1 MFENFLFRSILN
13 FLYYWNEK
21 TYFPLYSNP
30 PTHLNFAFPDFSVQ
44 YFIMSIP
51 PNKKTCIEG
60 KIPFDKVKYFSI
72 SVYDTNGSV
81 VMCKNH
87 TQLAEN
93 YQFHLTPKRRQCLVL
108 RFYRKKAFLRE
119 DFYSYLPRTFPKRK
133 QLSMQK
139 IQKINKNVEDKLVF
153 YIRRKNKSLE
163 KMIPFRDLFYLPA
176 KRDVKSFFINQD
188 ATYLIVFPSTRIAKI
203 TWKLNQMPSNVK
215 YLGFIV
221 CDFLTTRT
229 DDCIEV
235 HAKKNKTQTLWV
247 SYDTNI
253 HLLQKYGKKESD
265 SFLCWKPTTTTPII
279 ILRQVH
285 TSETKLSSIN
295 NKTTNVYG
303 KKLKDILGDAYPT
316 IQCF

>member
-1 MFENFLFRSILN
+1 MFENFLFRSILK
-13 FLYYWNEK
+13 FLYYWNEN

-51 PNKKTCIEG
+51 PNRKTTIEG

-81 VMCKNH
+81 VLCKNH

-93 YQFHLTPKRRQCLVL
+93 YKFDLHPKTRQCLVL

-119 DFYSYLPRTFPKRK
+119 DFYSYLPKTFPKRK
-133 QLSMQK
+133 QLPMQK
-139 IQKINKNVEDKLVF
+139 IQKSNRTVEEKLVY
-153 YIRRKNKSLE
+153 YIRHKNKSLE
-163 KMIPFRDLFYLPA
+163 KLIPFRDLFYLPA
-176 KRDVKSFFINQD
+176 KHHVKSFFINQD
-188 ATYLIVFPSTRIAKI
+188 ATYLIVFPSTRIGKI
-203 TWKLNQMPSNVK
+203 TWKLTKMPTNVK
-215 YLGFIV
+215 YLGYIV

-247 SYDTNI
+247 CYDTDI
-253 HLLQKYGKKESD
+253 HLLKKYGRKPSD
-265 SFLCWKPTTTTPII
+265 GLICWKPTTTTPVVIM
-279 ILRQVH
+279 RQVH
-285 TSETKLSSIN
+285 TSETKLSSMN
-295 NKTTNVYG
+295 NKTTNIHG
-303 KKLKDILGDAYPT
+303 EQLQSIMGDAYPK
-316 IQCF
+316 IECF